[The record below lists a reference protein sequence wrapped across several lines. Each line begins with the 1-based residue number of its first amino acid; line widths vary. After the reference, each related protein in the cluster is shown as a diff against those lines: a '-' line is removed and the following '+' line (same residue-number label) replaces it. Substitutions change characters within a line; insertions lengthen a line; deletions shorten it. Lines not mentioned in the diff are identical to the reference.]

1 MIGAVIIAGCTYQQ
15 SKGGLGTSPNTARWD
30 AWHGSVASVPVLG
43 LSTIARMVESL
54 RLAGVDE
61 ISVVGEN
68 PRFSSGIEKAR
79 IAHRDQE
86 GMWRH
91 AAEEIGKYQLKGC
104 DAVLVVCIGSYIECN
119 WLSLFE
125 QHREQGEPITRTF
138 DQEGAL
144 DLWVVNPAHVPHD
157 QDLAGF
163 LQGATA
169 ADCQVEGYVN
179 RLHGARDLRR
189 MVTDIFTLKCYARP
203 QGFEVRPGVWLGEG
217 AQVARNAR
225 IVAPAFIGCGVKI
238 GEDCLI
244 TRCSN
249 VEMNSYVDFGTAI
262 EDSSILGDTYVGI
275 GLDLSHSVVDGGDV
289 LNLQHHVHLRIT
301 DPVVMRRFAAKARQD
316 SQIVFEERE
325 SSLA

>member
-1 MIGAVIIAGCTYQQ
+1 MIGAVVIAGRTYQQ
-15 SKGGLGTSPNTARWD
+15 SNSGLGTNPNTARWD
-30 AWHGSVASVPVLG
+30 AWHGCVASVHVLG
-43 LSTIARMVESL
+43 RSTIARMVESL

-61 ISVVGEN
+61 ISVVEEN
-68 PRFSSGIEKAR
+68 SRFSRGNRKAGVP
-79 IAHRDQE
+79 HRDQE

-91 AAEEIGKYQLKGC
+91 AAEEIGKYQVKGC
-104 DAVLVVCIGSYIECN
+104 DAVLVVCTGSYVECD

-125 QHREQGEPITRTF
+125 RHREHGEPITRTF
-138 DQEGAL
+138 DQEGPV

-157 QDLAGF
+157 QDLSMF
-163 LQGATA
+163 LQTASA
-169 ADCQVEGYVN
+169 ADCAVEGYVN
-179 RLHGARDLRR
+179 RLRGARDLRR
-189 MVTDIFTLKCYARP
+189 LVTDILTLKCHARP

-249 VEMNSYVDFGTAI
+249 VEMNSYVDFGTAV

-301 DPVVMRRFAAKARQD
+301 DPVVMRRLAAKVRQD